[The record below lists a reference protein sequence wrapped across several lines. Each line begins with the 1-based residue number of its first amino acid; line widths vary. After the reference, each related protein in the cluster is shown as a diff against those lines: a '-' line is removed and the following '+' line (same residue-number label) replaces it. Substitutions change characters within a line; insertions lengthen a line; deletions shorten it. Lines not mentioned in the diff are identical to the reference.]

1 MLRHLVGTPYRTA
14 LLGQL
19 DKLFNERVLLGVG
32 VGSQETLRFVTLFQS
47 HFCLSL
53 KVISRPQA
61 YATVADLVY
70 HLRTELSTTQLAR
83 ITHVYSRLLHNPYL
97 TSNLH
102 TLFAKTMFGLIEII
116 VNKDTQQNAGRIL
129 GAILET
135 CADKLDAMTMV
146 QDELERIKKGES
158 GKVDIAFI
166 EKSRPVA
173 GAIYA
178 IEKPEEA
185 VHGQ

>member
-1 MLRHLVGTPYRTA
+1 
-14 LLGQL
+14 
-19 DKLFNERVLLGVG
+19 
-32 VGSQETLRFVTLFQS
+32 
-47 HFCLSL
+47 
-53 KVISRPQA
+53 
-61 YATVADLVY
+61 
-70 HLRTELSTTQLAR
+70 
-83 ITHVYSRLLHNPYL
+83 
-97 TSNLH
+97 
-102 TLFAKTMFGLIEII
+102 MFGLIEII

-178 IEKPEEA
+178 SEKPEEA